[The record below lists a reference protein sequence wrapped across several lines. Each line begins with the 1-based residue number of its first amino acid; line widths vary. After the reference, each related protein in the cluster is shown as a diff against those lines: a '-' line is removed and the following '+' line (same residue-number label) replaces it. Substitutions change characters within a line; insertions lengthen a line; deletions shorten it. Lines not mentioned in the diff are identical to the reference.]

1 MYLCIRIYLRKLLD
15 AGKFRHILIDFPV
28 IGYTRKIAHIGIRA
42 DFVLLI
48 VIIGILIPELRD
60 NLLSVHFVNIQN
72 TFLLSDIPELRHGKR
87 IDIN

>member
-1 MYLCIRIYLRKLLD
+1 MDFMPLL
-15 AGKFRHILIDFPV
+15 AAQQ
-28 IGYTRKIAHIGIRA
+28 IGGGAI
-42 DFVLLI
+42 LLI

-60 NLLSVHFVNIQN
+60 DLLSVHLVNIQN